1 MSYRILKIVVKS
13 ILISFCIFFGAESK
27 TFKVKKLEID
37 LFSADNLLESRK
49 VMSESFALIK
59 INVFAERTKNNE
71 IGSIIKVVTAKIT
84 QHGRE
89 VKVFLDNY
97 LFKDSTSLFNNPE
110 NLNYFLT
117 DKRRLNTLSI
127 QEINLSKY
135 LKTQDEAPEF
145 KSAIKNLKKKYDIN
159 LPERVLKSDHVYLR
173 GNGDIVW
180 VSHMVNYENDF
191 GKEIFDNNNSKFHP
205 NSINQ
210 HPNYK
215 EYMDRW
221 INLSLSRHNEFQNK
235 LKIKDKHDL
244 VYEGYDNNKEIS
256 KYKNEFYEYKVSNI
270 KSDDL
275 EITKKAKEQKAK
287 EAKERKAK
295 EAKERKAKE
304 EKERKAKEA
313 KERKAKEEKE
323 RKAKEEIT
331 KSEDEL
337 SVDDLMSKIKELNEM
352 YKSGIISKEEFEMLK
367 NKLLKN

>member
-1 MSYRILKIVVKS
+1 MSYRIFKIIVKS

-37 LFSADNLLESRK
+37 LFSADNLLESKK

-127 QEINLSKY
+127 QELNLSKY

-173 GNGDIVW
+173 GNGDIIW

-235 LKIKDKHDL
+235 LKIKYKHDL
-244 VYEGYDNNKEIS
+244 VYEGYDNKKEIS
-256 KYKNEFYEYKVSNI
+256 KYKNEFYEYKVSSI
-270 KSDDL
+270 KSEEL
-275 EITKKAKEQKAK
+275 EKGKKAKEQKAK
-287 EAKERKAK
+287 EQ
-295 EAKERKAKE
+295 KAKE
-304 EKERKAKEA
+304 EKERKAKEQ
-313 KERKAKEEKE
+313 KAKEEKE
-323 RKAKEEIT
+323 RKAKEE
-331 KSEDEL
+331 KEKKVKEDTQTSGEEL

-352 YKSGIISKEEFEMLK
+352 YKSGVISKEEFEMLK
-367 NKLLKN
+367 GKLLKK